1 MLKGKEKV
9 SGEYRLV
16 FLAYNFSRAVTILGI
31 PDLLKRVKAA
41 FFGILALTARVER
54 LRPNRGAE
62 ILGEV
67 WRLRVADV
75 ARIAVR
81 V

>member
-9 SGEYRLV
+9 SGEYSLV